1 MKLAFEPIWP
11 WPFVLLTCA
20 VMLFVLRVGYPR
32 RIRHLSVFWR
42 RLLIGLRVAIVLL
55 ITFWLLRP
63 AAILESN
70 DRSNAVLYV
79 VMDGSRSMETPDGAG
94 GMTRRQELLQLYEAA
109 KPFLDVIDE
118 SVEVRLRDLAE
129 DLTVIEAPGAAAD
142 GRMTAIGANLET
154 LAKEAARERIAA
166 ILFWSD
172 GKQAASSKKDVDPI
186 QAARLSGRQ
195 NSPIYTVVMG
205 SSDVETTTLDLAVSE
220 LDIARDVFIRNVVPI
235 KVRLKSFGA
244 EGRDCRVR
252 VLVEDRAQLPNG
264 TTGEML
270 AVRPSQDN
278 ITLKVHRPADT
289 TEDVT
294 LDLQFVPLHAG
305 EIKVAVEVEVLDD
318 EVRRTNNRVETIIR
332 VRSGGIRV
340 AYFDRLRPEY
350 KWLRRINVSSRV
362 QLDHMHLYPAEF
374 ANRNDFNDDWFI
386 PGNYDAFIIGDVP
399 ADLFGEERLKKLHAC
414 CELGAGLMMIGGE
427 DSFGGGGYHRTP
439 LAQLLPVSM
448 SDADQQLTDDIQM
461 MPRRAAFNNPILQIA
476 PPDQNRQRWTELPPL
491 TGANALRVRDGGA
504 AVVLAESPTGMPL
517 LIGQNV
523 GASRV
528 LAFAGDTTWQW
539 AVDEDWAVE
548 AHQRFWRQI
557 IFWLTKMEND
567 GDSKL
572 WISVEPRDVVPGSL
586 AELSFGLRDD
596 DGIPLAGVKYD
607 VTVQRPDGDQE
618 VIAARAVDTHGA
630 GDFQNTM
637 DPGDYWGTVAAED
650 ADGGMNYATTRFL
663 VNPRDPELDNP
674 AADPSLMRELAHVSA
689 GDFLTSDDM
698 LKRLERWADEGLP
711 SLEVKRSERITLWDN
726 WISLLLFV
734 LLLCIEWACRKKRG
748 LV

>member
-305 EIKVAVEVEVLDD
+305 EIKVAVEVEV
-318 EVRRTNNRVETIIR
+318 
-332 VRSGGIRV
+332 
-340 AYFDRLRPEY
+340 
-350 KWLRRINVSSRV
+350 
-362 QLDHMHLYPAEF
+362 
-374 ANRNDFNDDWFI
+374 
-386 PGNYDAFIIGDVP
+386 
-399 ADLFGEERLKKLHAC
+399 
-414 CELGAGLMMIGGE
+414 
-427 DSFGGGGYHRTP
+427 
-439 LAQLLPVSM
+439 
-448 SDADQQLTDDIQM
+448 
-461 MPRRAAFNNPILQIA
+461 
-476 PPDQNRQRWTELPPL
+476 
-491 TGANALRVRDGGA
+491 
-504 AVVLAESPTGMPL
+504 
-517 LIGQNV
+517 
-523 GASRV
+523 
-528 LAFAGDTTWQW
+528 
-539 AVDEDWAVE
+539 
-548 AHQRFWRQI
+548 
-557 IFWLTKMEND
+557 
-567 GDSKL
+567 
-572 WISVEPRDVVPGSL
+572 
-586 AELSFGLRDD
+586 
-596 DGIPLAGVKYD
+596 
-607 VTVQRPDGDQE
+607 
-618 VIAARAVDTHGA
+618 
-630 GDFQNTM
+630 
-637 DPGDYWGTVAAED
+637 
-650 ADGGMNYATTRFL
+650 
-663 VNPRDPELDNP
+663 
-674 AADPSLMRELAHVSA
+674 
-689 GDFLTSDDM
+689 
-698 LKRLERWADEGLP
+698 
-711 SLEVKRSERITLWDN
+711 
-726 WISLLLFV
+726 
-734 LLLCIEWACRKKRG
+734 
-748 LV
+748 